1 MTIERVVENTM
12 NLEAPTDSDDINT
25 RVGKCGS
32 NYDAW
37 IEEYTHCPNVP
48 SGETASQGTGFYN
61 YRYRYHYHHYN
72 DYYYKCSYNC
82 FYYYYH
88 SEHTTTTSH
97 IFVTMVD

>member
-1 MTIERVVENTM
+1 M
-12 NLEAPTDSDDINT
+12 NLQAPTDSDDIKT

-37 IEEYTHCPNVP
+37 IDEYTHCPNVP

-82 FYYYYH
+82 YYYYYYYYH
-88 SEHTTTTSH
+88 SQYT
-97 IFVTMVD
+97 